1 MADEPT
7 VTRLAQLVEQVEREV
22 AALEHR
28 VAALPRRTWVWW
40 GALATTVFAGLALLL
55 PWARF
60 DGGELAAVAFGLH
73 TEHTLAYRALYLVT
87 VVVVAI
93 ALSGLSSGVVTCWL
107 VTGAGGVLAGAT
119 GWTWFQLAGAELDG
133 VAGAGVGLYAA
144 LAASCLLAAA
154 GFAGARVGLWTA
166 RAP

>member
-22 AALEHR
+22 TTLEQR

-40 GALATTVFAGLALLL
+40 VVLATTVFAGLTLLL

-60 DGGELAAVAFGLH
+60 GGGELAAVAFGLH
-73 TEHTLAYRALYLVT
+73 TEHTLAFRVLYLVT

-107 VTGAGGVLAGAT
+107 VTAAGGALAGAT
-119 GWTWFQLAGAELDG
+119 GWTWIQLAGADVDG
-133 VAGAGVGLYAA
+133 VAGVDVGLYAA

-154 GFAGARVGLWTA
+154 GFAGAKVGLWTS